1 MDAWDGAI
9 LAIAAM
15 LGGVLLVVLIQLVS
29 ALRSVQRLLQDLS
42 PSLRKTACE
51 TAELSER
58 LNRLSGPLADQGES
72 LAQFMMSLQRLGHT
86 VDRLNRIA
94 QSAGAVGAAAGP
106 AVAAAINAIRQAGG
120 GAGAGVAAG
129 AAAGAEQAERDGCA
143 DGDGDGDDDSG
154 RGEGSGGEPDAAGRE
169 PGGDDDKDEHHGSS
183 AR

>member
-58 LNRLSGPLADQGES
+58 LNRLSGPLADQGEG
-72 LAQFMMSLQRLGHT
+72 LAQFMMSLERLGHT

-129 AAAGAEQAERDGCA
+129 AAAGAGESDEEGCA
-143 DGDGDGDDDSG
+143 DGDDGG
-154 RGEGSGGEPDAAGRE
+154 RGEGSGGEPVAAGRD
-169 PGGDDDKDEHHGSS
+169 PDGDDGSDEDHGSS